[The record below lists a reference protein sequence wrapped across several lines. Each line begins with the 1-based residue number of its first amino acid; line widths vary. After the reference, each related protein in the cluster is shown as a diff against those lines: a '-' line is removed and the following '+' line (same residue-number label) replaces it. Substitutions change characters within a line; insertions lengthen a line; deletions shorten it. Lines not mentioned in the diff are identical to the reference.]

1 MPIRAYNHLVPI
13 FMCRWPN
20 GDVSFVSASNKEVA
34 IIMLDEWDNAELA
47 ELRQI
52 QDFMVHFRLTDD
64 GELDF
69 HTFGESVLDDVW
81 ERAYP
86 ILAQTRL
93 NAPTDEAGEST
104 PAGQEKIREAVR
116 AERQRLRGKRKRK
129 LAATELGKSIQ
140 SHLGAPAV
148 LVNRYVKEA
157 AVEML
162 KKTTT
167 GGPKN

>member
-86 ILAQTRL
+86 ILAQTR
-93 NAPTDEAGEST
+93 
-104 PAGQEKIREAVR
+104 EAVR